1 MVTIKSLR
9 PQPDARLRFLR
20 GFLREPQQVGSVIPS
35 SRFLERRLVSLA
47 EVRNAGTV
55 VELGPGTGG
64 TTRALLRELPASAR
78 LLGIEIDPHFAA
90 LLRRSRDARLHVEC
104 GSAEDLRRIL
114 DAHGL
119 PAPDAIVSGIPF
131 STMDRD
137 LGHRIVREIHAA
149 LAPGGRF
156 VAYQVRSRVGELGHS
171 CFGSAE
177 VQREYRNIPPMRIY
191 RWTKESRPAEWVE
204 RPRRAAGEQAS

>member
-1 MVTIKSLR
+1 MTIKSLR
-9 PQPDARLRFLR
+9 PQPDTRFRFLR

-47 EVRNAGTV
+47 GVGRARTV

-64 TTRALLRELPASAR
+64 TTRALLRELPRSAR

-90 LLRRSRDARLHVEC
+90 LLQRSRDPRLLVEC

-114 DAHGL
+114 GKHGL

-131 STMDRD
+131 STMDLD
-137 LGHRIVREIHAA
+137 IGHRIVREIHAA
-149 LAPGGRF
+149 LAPGGLF
-156 VAYQVRSRVGELGHS
+156 VAYQVRSRVSERGPS
-171 CFGSAE
+171 CFGTGE
-177 VQREYRNIPPMRIY
+177 IQREYWNIPPMRIY
-191 RWTKESRPAEWVE
+191 RWQKEVSDEPRWSD
-204 RPRRAAGEQAS
+204 RPRRAAAESGP